1 MSSKTLNVVLLEAS
15 VVGIGLVVLV
25 YIFKQFDVYI
35 PDLFGYKEI
44 QTLFIVGVL
53 FHILCEYTGLNA
65 WYAKEYC
72 KLLS

>member
-1 MSSKTLNVVLLEAS
+1 MSSKTLKSVLFEAS
-15 VVGIGLVVLV
+15 VVGIGLVVLF
-25 YIFKQFDVYI
+25 YIFKQLDKYI

-53 FHILCEYTGLNA
+53 FHILCEYTGINV
-65 WYAKEYC
+65 WYAKDYC

>member
-1 MSSKTLNVVLLEAS
+1 MSSKTLKSVLFEAS
-15 VVGIGLVVLV
+15 VVGIGLVVLF
-25 YIFKQFDVYI
+25 YIFKQLDAYI

-53 FHILCEYTGLNA
+53 FHILCEYTGINV
-65 WYAKEYC
+65 WYAKDYC

>member
-1 MSSKTLNVVLLEAS
+1 MSSKSLNLVLLEAS

-25 YIFKQFDVYI
+25 YILKQLDAYI

-44 QTLFIVGVL
+44 QTLFIAGAL
-53 FHILCEYTGLNA
+53 FHILYEYTGINA

>member
-1 MSSKTLNVVLLEAS
+1 
-15 VVGIGLVVLV
+15 LVVLV
-25 YIFKQFDVYI
+25 YIFKQLDVYI

-53 FHILCEYTGLNA
+53 FHVLCEYTGLNA